1 MIKGRVDII
10 SLGCYKNLVDSEQ
23 LMARFKSC
31 GYDVQHDSHDV
42 KGEIVVVNTCG
53 FIGDAKEESI
63 EMILQLA
70 EAKLEGKISKL
81 FVMGCLSE
89 RYLSDLKIEIP
100 EVDAFYGKFNWSQLI
115 SDLGHNV
122 DDSALED
129 RVLTTP
135 SHYAYVKI
143 AEGCNRTCSYCAIP
157 IITGKH
163 KSRTIESIEK
173 EVEALAKSGVKEFQL
188 IAQDLTFYGI
198 DLYKKNTLPQLV
210 DRLAKIEGV
219 QWLRLHYAYPA
230 HFPFELLTVMRE
242 NDNVC
247 AYLDIALQHISDNM
261 LTAMRRNVSKAD
273 TYELIKRM
281 RAEVPNIHIRT
292 TLLVGH
298 PNETDA
304 DFEELKQFVKDIEF
318 DRMGVFPYSN
328 EEGTYAYLHYDDNV
342 PEEVKRQR
350 VDELMQLQQGVSERL
365 NSRKVGQVMKVIVDR
380 EEADYYVARTE
391 FDSPEVDGEVYINKN
406 EVLQI
411 GDFYDVKITDA
422 DLYDLY
428 AEVV

>member
-23 LMARFKSC
+23 LMSRFKSC

-70 EAKLEGKISKL
+70 EAKQEGRISKL

-89 RYLSDLKIEIP
+89 RYLSELKIEIP

-115 SDLGHNV
+115 SDLGHKV
-122 DDSALED
+122 DESTLED
-129 RVLTTP
+129 RILTTP

-210 DRLAKIEGV
+210 ERLAKIEGV

-292 TLLVGH
+292 TFLVGH
-298 PNETDA
+298 PNETEE

-328 EEGTYAYLHYDDNV
+328 EEGTYAYLHYEDNV
-342 PEEVKRQR
+342 PEEVKQQR
-350 VDELMQLQQGVSERL
+350 VDELMQLQQVIAEKL
-365 NSRKVGQVMKVIVDR
+365 NSRKVGEVMMVIVDR
-380 EEADYYVARTE
+380 EEEDYYVARTE

-406 EVLQI
+406 EALQV
-411 GDFYDVKITDA
+411 GDFYNVKITDA